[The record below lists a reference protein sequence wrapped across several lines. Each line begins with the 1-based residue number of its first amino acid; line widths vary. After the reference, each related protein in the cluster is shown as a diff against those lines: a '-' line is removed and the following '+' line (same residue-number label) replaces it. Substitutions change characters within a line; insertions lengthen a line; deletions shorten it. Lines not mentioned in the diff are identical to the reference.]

1 MRRHYGG
8 PEDGLFAWNN
18 GTCRHECLG
27 AENTAGLDAVSHD
40 VDALGNDVTL
50 SQPCEEGRQQHCS
63 SRGSDSEAMGIK
75 PTRGHGGASARLHV
89 LQYMS
94 PHRRAT

>member
-1 MRRHYGG
+1 MSAWRRI
-8 PEDGLFAWNN
+8 PLAPM
-18 GTCRHECLG
+18 
-27 AENTAGLDAVSHD
+27 LDAVSHD
-40 VDALGNDVTL
+40 VDALGNNVTL

-63 SRGSDSEAMGIK
+63 SRGTDSETMEIK

-89 LQYMS
+89 LQCMS